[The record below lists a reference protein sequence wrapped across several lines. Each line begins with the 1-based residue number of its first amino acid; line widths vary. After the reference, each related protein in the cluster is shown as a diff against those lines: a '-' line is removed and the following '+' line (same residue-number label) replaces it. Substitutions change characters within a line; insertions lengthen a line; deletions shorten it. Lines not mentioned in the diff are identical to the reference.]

1 MHAEESGAIPAIHLV
16 VDGVADTALSNWDT
30 LEWTQPGGVEAWPL
44 RASLVTIVIVAS
56 VGATI
61 AVVRRQVPLVL
72 GGASPVEPLAM
83 AVAS

>member
-1 MHAEESGAIPAIHLV
+1 
-16 VDGVADTALSNWDT
+16 
-30 LEWTQPGGVEAWPL
+30 VEAWPL
-44 RASLVTIVIVAS
+44 RSSLVTIVIVAS